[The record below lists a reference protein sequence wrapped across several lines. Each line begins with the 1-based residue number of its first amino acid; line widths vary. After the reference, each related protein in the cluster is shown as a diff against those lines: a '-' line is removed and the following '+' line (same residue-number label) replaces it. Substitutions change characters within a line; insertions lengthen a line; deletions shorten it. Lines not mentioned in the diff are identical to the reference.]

1 MREAIEKEIGKDAL
15 EKIEKQIEEETKK
28 FAEKLATQGGW
39 VHRYLLI
46 DFGFTG
52 DYFQPNSIQFYGSP
66 EEGYFCYK
74 KIDNASLVS
83 LVPILN
89 CEKVRVYWD
98 TSTKEAVY
106 ICGYQTIP

>member
-28 FAEKLATQGGW
+28 FAEKLETKSAW

-52 DYFQPNSIQFYGSP
+52 DYFYPNSIQFYDSSGA
-66 EEGYFCYK
+66 FLCYK
-74 KIDNASLVS
+74 RTDNTSLVS

-89 CEKVRVYWD
+89 CDQVRVTWD
-98 TSTKEAVY
+98 TNTQKAVH
-106 ICGYQTIP
+106 ICGYQT

>member
-28 FAEKLATQGGW
+28 FAEKLATQSAW
-39 VHRYLLI
+39 IHHYLLI

-52 DYFQPNSIQFYGSP
+52 DYFYPNSIQFYSSSG
-66 EEGYFCYK
+66 FLCYK
-74 KIDNASLVS
+74 RTDNASLVS

-89 CEKVRVYWD
+89 CKNVRVTWD
-98 TSTKEAVY
+98 TSTKEAVHIY
-106 ICGYQTIP
+106 GYQTKP